1 MSNERPSNRPGGYW
15 IANTP
20 ASAPADVYP
29 SWISEMFGNAVGPD
43 NSDAIPDPRA
53 LWPAPTGEGLPAWE
67 RADPTYEVRRAA
79 PTSLADM
86 VAPGPVRTAANVLP
100 ESDQDVRDMRE
111 LAEFYKA
118 QKAGTLE
125 PIPDAVSQ
133 RILEMGRA
141 AAAKRRGGV

>member
-53 LWPAPTGEGLPAWE
+53 IWPAPTGEGLPAWE
-67 RADPTYEVRRAA
+67 RTDPTYETQRAA

-86 VAPGPVRTAANVLP
+86 VAANALP
-100 ESDQDVRDMRE
+100 ESDPDVQSMRDV
-111 LAEFYKA
+111 ADYDKA
-118 QKAGTLE
+118 KKAGTLQ
-125 PIPDAVSQ
+125 PIPDALSQ